1 MWDFTLL
8 APSFWCISSL
18 GHPSPPAHP
27 VHKHTAG
34 EEHKTH
40 RAACRTTGW
49 ELPCSPSSSLGLP
62 FILSTLHAS
71 AGGSPKVL
79 QQTAAWE
86 GLLARKSTQRG
97 KGLAVLFQSPLWEA
111 QKTKEQVADSAK
123 NQRAPYR
130 CGDPQSHSQAASS
143 TALVSPH
150 SFAFIPQQALHSAL
164 LPALAVLQHSS
175 EPSSSTWLEINRKP
189 FPTAPLPQTSAE
201 QTRAAPMQPGQGWC
215 SPRTTQ
221 PTKRPPQHE
230 AVPERNKMK
239 YSPSVS
245 WAQIAP
251 RWELWCSKLPMSWAE
266 APRPEQQQPEFL
278 Q

>member
-27 VHKHTAG
+27 VHTHTAG

-79 QQTAAWE
+79 QQMAAWE

-143 TALVSPH
+143 TAHVSP
-150 SFAFIPQQALHSAL
+150 PQLCLHPTTSVALSPATCPGSPAAL
-164 LPALAVLQHSS
+164 LWAQQLNLIRDQQK
-175 EPSSSTWLEINRKP
+175 T
-189 FPTAPLPQTSAE
+189 LPY
-201 QTRAAPMQPGQGWC
+201 C
-215 SPRTTQ
+215 SPPPDQCRADQGCSYAARPGLVLTQ
-221 PTKRPPQHE
+221 DNPAYKAAATAWSSARK
-230 AVPERNKMK
+230 K
-239 YSPSVS
+239 
-245 WAQIAP
+245 
-251 RWELWCSKLPMSWAE
+251 
-266 APRPEQQQPEFL
+266 
-278 Q
+278 